1 MRFARKVLVMGFC
14 AAVLAIPAASQATG
28 DKSAD
33 TTAASQPQTKAEVTR
48 PPMEATLKASMPVP
62 ATTDP
67 DYVIGPQD
75 GLFINVWKEPEVSE
89 NTVVRNDGKISM
101 PLLNDVEASG
111 KTPMQLA
118 TVLEGKLK
126 QYLSDPRVTVV
137 VTRIDSKRIFLMGEI
152 GHIGSIEML
161 PNMTALQAVAMGG
174 GFSKFAH
181 LKKIYIL
188 RNVDGKQVKIPFNY
202 KAVVNGQMPEQN
214 ILLKPGDTIVVP

>member
-1 MRFARKVLVMGFC
+1 MRFARQVLVMGFC
-14 AAVLAIPAASQATG
+14 AAVLVIPAVSQATG
-28 DKSAD
+28 DKSKD
-33 TTAASQPQTKAEVTR
+33 TTAASELQTKAEVTR
-48 PPMEATLKASMPVP
+48 PPMEASLKASMPKP

-67 DYVIGPQD
+67 EYVIGPQD

-126 QYLSDPRVTVV
+126 QYLADPRVTVV
-137 VTRIDSKRIFLMGEI
+137 VTKIGSKRIFLMGEI
-152 GHIGSIEML
+152 GHVGQIDML
-161 PNMTALQAVAMGG
+161 PNMTALQAIAMGG
-174 GFSKFAH
+174 GFSKFARI
-181 LKKIYIL
+181 KKIYIL

-202 KAVVNGQMPEQN
+202 KAVINGQTPEQN